1 MGAGERT
8 PPRIVYAGTPD
19 FAVPALEALVA
30 AGYPIAAVYTQPDR
44 PAGRGRRP
52 RPSAVKTAALEHG
65 LSVEQ
70 PERLD
75 NADARA
81 RLAHH
86 QPDVMIVAAY
96 GLILPTSVLNIPTN
110 GCVNIHASL
119 LPRWR
124 GAAPIQRA
132 IEAGDPETGVC
143 LMEMAAGLDTG
154 PVIAARST
162 PISADDN
169 AAQLHDRLADLG
181 AQLLLECLDD
191 WLDGRRPAHPQPE
204 DGVTYAAR
212 ISADEAW
219 VDWQRP
225 ALETARRVRAFNAWP
240 VARCA
245 WGDARLRV
253 WQAVALPADAAAA
266 APAPGTIVAVG
277 ADGIDVQTGEGLL
290 RLQRV
295 QAAGGRA
302 QPVAE
307 FLRGHPVH
315 VGETLH

>member
-1 MGAGERT
+1 M
-8 PPRIVYAGTPD
+8 
-19 FAVPALEALVA
+19 PALEALVA
-30 AGYPIAAVYTQPDR
+30 AGHSIAAVYTQPDR
-44 PAGRGRRP
+44 PAGRGRRL
-52 RPSAVKTAALEHG
+52 RPSPVKTAALEHG

-70 PERLD
+70 PERLG
-75 NADARA
+75 NAEARD
-81 RLAHH
+81 RLAGYR
-86 QPDVMIVAAY
+86 PDVMIVAAY
-96 GLILPTSVLNIPTN
+96 GLILPASVLNIPTH

-154 PVIAARST
+154 PIIAARST
-162 PISADDN
+162 PITPDDN

-181 AQLLLECLDD
+181 AQLLVDCLDG
-191 WLDGRRPAHPQPE
+191 WLHGRQPARPQPS
-204 DGVTYAAR
+204 DGVTYAAK
-212 ISADEAW
+212 INADEAW
-219 VDWQRP
+219 IDWQRP
-225 ALETARRVRAFNAWP
+225 APELARRVRAFNAWP

-245 WGDARLRV
+245 WGDDRLRV
-253 WQAVALPADAAAA
+253 WQAVALPAGDAAA
-266 APAPGTIVAVG
+266 PPGTIIAVG
-277 ADGIDVQTGEGLL
+277 SDGIDVQTVEGLL

-307 FLRGHPVH
+307 FLRGHTVH
-315 VGETLH
+315 VGEILH